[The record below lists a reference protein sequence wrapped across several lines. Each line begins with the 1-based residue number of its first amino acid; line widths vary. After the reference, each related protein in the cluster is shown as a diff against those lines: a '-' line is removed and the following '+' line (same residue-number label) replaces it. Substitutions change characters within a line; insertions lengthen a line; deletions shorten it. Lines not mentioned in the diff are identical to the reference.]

1 MKMDKNDRNAAAVE
15 VASWITSCPE
25 DAELLL
31 DADRQ
36 ERLSPLDHLRLI
48 ESLQEK
54 GLEFLIPIFLYIS
67 MDSCVMD
74 SALSLLKYQCLT
86 MQMEISGFE
95 NTLEEV
101 KNNIRMLQIT
111 S

>member
-1 MKMDKNDRNAAAVE
+1 MKMDKNDRIAAAVE

-36 ERLSPLDHLRLI
+36 ERLSPTDHLRLI
-48 ESLQEK
+48 ESLQKK
-54 GLEFLIPIFLYIS
+54 GLEFLIPRE
-67 MDSCVMD
+67 SCVMD
-74 SALSLLKYQCLT
+74 SALSLLKYQCLA
-86 MQMEISGFE
+86 MQMETNGFE